1 MSWNCQIRKSEP
13 GSTPRGKKGPM
24 PAFAPERLLLIE
36 VAAEGA
42 ALTALSG
49 PALHATVRNAVLE
62 QFGDFG
68 AGCVL
73 NSLQGARAR
82 RRSARSRLVPLTRHA
97 RRGSAQLLGR
107 VEDIRA
113 PPAARARG
121 HAARGARSRRV
132 RPMRPDAP
140 PGDDAS
146 AARRGQRAYG
156 AADGARG
163 RRRRWAGSACGGCAG
178 GRGSRRPDCQQ
189 QRPAAWRLETRRG
202 GVNAVRHGRGRID
215 AQTAQTRTRRWVIEG
230 TDHTYTSCL

>member
-1 MSWNCQIRKSEP
+1 MSWNCQIRKSER
-13 GSTPRGKKGPM
+13 TRHATWKKGPM

-36 VAAEGA
+36 VAVEGA

-49 PALHATVRNAVLE
+49 SALHATVRNAVLE

-156 AADGARG
+156 AADGAQ
-163 RRRRWAGSACGGCAG
+163 RRRWRWAGLTDGRCVG
-178 GRGSRRPDCQQ
+178 GRGARRSNSQQ
-189 QRPAAWRLETRRG
+189 QRPAAWRRLTRRIG
-202 GVNAVRHGRGRID
+202 RPGRGRRCGRIN
-215 AQTAQTRTRRWVIEG
+215 AQTAQTRR
-230 TDHTYTSCL
+230 